1 MNKATLLNTTTQ
13 TTEEY
18 DIEIDGVKYNYV
30 CYLDGKGKVIDDTLT
45 NKEGEIMDMDELMAT
60 ARKLADEAS
69 KTSK

>member
-18 DIEIDGVKYNYV
+18 KIEIDGVKYNYV
-30 CYLDGKGKVIDDTLT
+30 CYLDGKGKVMDDTLT
-45 NKEGEIMDMDELMAT
+45 NDHDELMDMDDLMAT

-69 KTSK
+69 KA